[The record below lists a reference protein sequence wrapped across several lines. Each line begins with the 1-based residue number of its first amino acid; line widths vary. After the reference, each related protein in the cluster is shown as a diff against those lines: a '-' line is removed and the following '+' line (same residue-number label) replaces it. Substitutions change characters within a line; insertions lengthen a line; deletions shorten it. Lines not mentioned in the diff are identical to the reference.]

1 MQPNVCL
8 YTKDLFVCLVAYF
21 NFFFSLSFPFFKSQE
36 FMFWHKMEVFW
47 LVGFCFFLFLS
58 NATMSL
64 TLNFECLKVC
74 LGMVFFS
81 SLLSSFPSF
90 LGFSFSEMIQRFAG
104 DVLCL
109 FMVMAKGNSDASLRG
124 HQSTPL
130 RVYGL
135 KKKIHENIQ
144 DWSSKQTPKSRAT
157 DMNFFCILIWFK
169 FAFEFC

>member
-8 YTKDLFVCLVAYF
+8 YTTDLFVCLVAYS
-21 NFFFSLSFPFFKSQE
+21 NFFFSLSFSFFKSQE
-36 FMFWHKMEVFW
+36 FMFWHKMEVFC
-47 LVGFCFFLFLS
+47 LIGCFLLFLFLS
-58 NATMSL
+58 NAAVSL

-74 LGMVFFS
+74 LGNGSFS

-90 LGFSFSEMIQRFAG
+90 LGFSFSKMIQRFAR

-109 FMVMAKGNSDASLRG
+109 FMVMAKGNSGASLRG
-124 HQSTPL
+124 HQSTFL

-144 DWSSKQTPKSRAT
+144 DWSSKQIPKSRAT
-157 DMNFFCILIWFK
+157 DMNFLCILIWS
-169 FAFEFC
+169 